1 MMKRRI
7 VSMASR
13 KLILIGGGEF
23 AREMLWAASALDSAT
38 VGWVPAGFIDDD
50 VDGSRLHMSKKHI
63 VLPVIGSI
71 QDHKPKS
78 DEVFICAI
86 GKTKAKL
93 KCAELMA
100 QRGGEFVNLI
110 HPSAHIAP
118 DSKIGRGLF
127 LFIHSLISVGAE
139 VGDHTSLN
147 VSASVGHDASVGRGC
162 TISSYCDITGNVH
175 LGTGVFMGSHAS
187 VLQGITVGD
196 FATIGAGSVVIRK
209 VAPQTSVMGV
219 PARAIV

>member
-86 GKTKAKL
+86 GKTTAKL

-100 QRGGEFVNLI
+100 QR
-110 HPSAHIAP
+110 
-118 DSKIGRGLF
+118 RGLF

-209 VAPQTSVMGV
+209 VPPQTSVMGV